1 MHTLTVELGARSYP
15 IHIGP
20 GLLADGSL
28 LRSLVSADQVL
39 IVTNET
45 VAPLYLKKVES
56 AFAERKRRSLVL
68 PDGEQYKTVDSFV
81 QVIDELID
89 AGFHRDGCIVALGG
103 GVTGDIAGFAAAV
116 FQRGID
122 FLQLP
127 TTLLAQVDSSVGG
140 KTAVN
145 HPRAKNMIGA
155 FHQPVAVIADTETLR
170 TLPRRELA
178 AGLAEVIKHGLIVD
192 SRFFAWLEGNIDALL
207 ALDGEA
213 LTHAITRCCEIKA
226 GIVAEDERE
235 QGRRALLNFGH
246 TFGHAIEALG
256 GYGRWL
262 HGEAI
267 AIGMCMA
274 ADTSVRLGWLDT
286 GEAARIRTLLER
298 AGLPTKA
305 GGLAVAEILDRMRLD
320 KKAGR
325 KGLRLVLLRALGKA
339 ELAPAP
345 DEKILRE
352 SVTGGLAGGSRAAR

>member
-1 MHTLTVELGARSYP
+1 MKTLTVELGERSYP

-20 GLLADGSL
+20 GLLDDVRL
-28 LRSLVSADQVL
+28 LKSLVPADQVL

-56 AFAERKRRSLVL
+56 VFAERKRRSLVL
-68 PDGEQYKTVDSFV
+68 PDGEQYKTVDRFV

-89 AGFHRDGCIVALGG
+89 AGFHRDACIVALGG
-103 GVTGDIAGFAAAV
+103 GVIGDLAGFAAAAY
-116 FQRGID
+116 QRGID
-122 FLQLP
+122 FLQIP

-155 FHQPVAVIADTETLR
+155 FHQPVAVIADTQTLR

-192 SRFFAWLEGNIDALL
+192 PRFFAWLESSMDALL
-207 ALDGEA
+207 ALDSEA

-274 ADTSVRLGWLDT
+274 AETSARVGWLDRN
-286 GEAARIRTLLER
+286 EAVRIRALLER
-298 AGLPTKA
+298 AGLPTIA
-305 GGLAVAEILDRMRLD
+305 EGLSVTDILDRMRLD

-325 KGLRLVLLRALGKA
+325 KGVRLVLLRSLGEA
-339 ELAPAP
+339 EVVPAP
-345 DEKILRE
+345 DEAILRE
-352 SVTGGLAGGSRAAR
+352 AVALGLAARRPVAR

>member
-1 MHTLTVELGARSYP
+1 MKTLTVELGARSYP

-20 GLLADGSL
+20 GLLADGNL
-28 LRSLVSADQVL
+28 LRALVSADQVL

-45 VAPLYLKKVES
+45 VES
-56 AFAERKRRSLVL
+56 AFDQRKRRSLVL

-89 AGFHRDGCIVALGG
+89 AGFHRDACIVALGG
-103 GVTGDIAGFAAAV
+103 GVIGDLAGFAAAA

-122 FLQLP
+122 FLQVP

-155 FHQPVAVIADTETLR
+155 FHQPVAVVADTDTLR
-170 TLPRRELA
+170 TLPRRELS
-178 AGLAEVIKHGLIVD
+178 AGLAEVIKHGLIED
-192 SRFFAWLEGNIDALL
+192 QAFFVWLEENMDALL
-207 ALDGEA
+207 RLDDTA

-267 AIGMCMA
+267 AIGMRMA
-274 ADTSVRLGWLDT
+274 ADSSARIGWLGKSD
-286 GEAARIRTLLER
+286 AARILALLER
-298 AGLPTKA
+298 AGLPTEA
-305 GGLAVAEILDRMRLD
+305 DGLAVDDVLERMRLD

-325 KGLRLVLLRALGKA
+325 KGMRLVLLKSLGKA
-339 ELAPAP
+339 EVALAP
-345 DEKILRE
+345 DESILRE
-352 SVTGGLAGGSRAAR
+352 AIAAGLRERPRGTR